1 MIYAGT
7 VIDGKIVLESGQEL
21 ADGMRVQ
28 IHIVESPK
36 CLLENHIRMR
46 TQGYNILIGSAY
58 F

>member
-1 MIYAGT
+1 MIYVGT

-36 CLLENHIRMR
+36 CLLENLIRMQ
-46 TQGYNILIGSAY
+46 THGYTMIDSAY